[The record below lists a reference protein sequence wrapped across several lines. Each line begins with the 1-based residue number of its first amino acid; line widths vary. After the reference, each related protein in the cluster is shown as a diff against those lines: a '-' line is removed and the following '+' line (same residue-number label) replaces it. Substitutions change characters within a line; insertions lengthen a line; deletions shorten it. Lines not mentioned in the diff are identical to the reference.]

1 MADLTATGAAA
12 RSFSAVQAEI
22 EGMILDNGTP
32 VASNVITAVGSQ
44 TAGGNL
50 KYSDVIEIPDDVD
63 ALGRKPVMAG
73 KMLLVPAISGSGFL
87 QFQDPAGGALITSAL
102 GIPNYV
108 AGSVMFRCAVRLP
121 SGKILLVPHANT
133 GLVEYDPWSNTVRS
147 ILAHGRTSTG
157 AVPAFSGAA
166 VGYDGLVY
174 FSPGHPTDKAVC
186 TYNETSEA
194 FTVTTMVMPYGS
206 DWQTSDNGGS
216 VIPLPDK
223 SLLFLSRRQAAVGA
237 PWRVNPYAALDADRV
252 KNATG
257 SVAAT
262 MLGGQLSRDGK
273 HVVIADLFANKV
285 RFYRLSDN
293 TVFDAIFYGS
303 NISGNPTSAAVP
315 LSDGRIALIGNGYR
329 AMIIVDPIAFS
340 AEIGLG
346 SFAGLTTPVDGSS
359 ANTVTAR
366 ALKSGSVFVLGGTN
380 LNTHFTWQP
389 YTTGTLTDGVRLSR
403 YVDHR

>member
-12 RSFSAVQAEI
+12 RSFSAVQAEM

-87 QFQDPAGGALITSAL
+87 QFQDPAGGALITSTL
-102 GIPNYV
+102 GIPNYS

-206 DWQTSDNGGS
+206 DWQASDNGGA
-216 VIPLPDK
+216 VIPLPDR
-223 SLLFLSRRQAAVGA
+223 SLLFLTQRGGALGA
-237 PWRVNPYAALDADRV
+237 PWRVNPYAAVSGDRV

-257 SVAAT
+257 SVSPR
-262 MLGGQLSRDGK
+262 MFGGQLSRDGK
-273 HVVIADLFANKV
+273 HVVIAEYINNKV
-285 RFYRLSDN
+285 RFYRIADN
-293 TVFDAIFYGS
+293 TIFDAAFYPA
-303 NISGNPTSAAVP
+303 NLSANQFCAVVP
-315 LSDGRIALIGNGYR
+315 LSDGRLALIGNGYR
-329 AMIIVDPIAFS
+329 SAVIVDTLGFTVTVGQGDFSTIAGN
-340 AEIGLG
+340 A
-346 SFAGLTTPVDGSS
+346 DG
-359 ANTVTAR
+359 ATRNTVTAR
-366 ALKSGSVFVLGGTN
+366 SLKDGSVFVLGDIN
-380 LNTHFTWQP
+380 LNSHFTWQP
-389 YTTGTLTDGVRLSR
+389 YTAGTLTDGVRLSR